1 MCPSSPILL
10 IGEVLMSEEPIQDRN
25 ERTLRA
31 RRRELIK
38 RAVEQRAR
46 FQDLVMKVIDN
57 LPPAFR
63 ERLENVDIVVTDWP
77 TPVQLSR
84 NKVKSRYSLLGL
96 YEGVPHTRRG
106 PGYGFVLPDKIS
118 IFRKPIEAK
127 CRSWQEV
134 GEEVKKV
141 VQHEIAHHFGIG
153 EQKLQSLENNR

>member
-1 MCPSSPILL
+1 
-10 IGEVLMSEEPIQDRN
+10 MSEEPALDKN
-25 ERTLRA
+25 EGTLRA
-31 RRRELIK
+31 RRRDLIK
-38 RAVEQRAR
+38 RAAEQRAR

-77 TPVQLSR
+77 TPVQLAR

-106 PGYGFVLPDKIS
+106 PGYGFVLPDKIT
-118 IFRKPIEAK
+118 IFRKPIEAR

-134 GEEVKKV
+134 AEEVRKV
-141 VQHEIAHHFGIG
+141 VQHEIAHHFGI
-153 EQKLQSLENNR
+153 EESRLHELENDH